1 METLSDGWREEIQ
14 EAIDNLPIRMSGS
27 AYNEGYIA
35 GIKKAI
41 EIIKNHL

>member
-1 METLSDGWREEIQ
+1 METLSDGWREEMQ
-14 EAIDNLPIRMSGS
+14 EAIDNLPIRMSDS

-41 EIIKNHL
+41 EIIENHL